1 VSTSGNPARL
11 ASGGLID
18 RQQPRRFRFDGR
30 DYSGFAGDTLASALL
45 ANGVRLVAR
54 SFKYH
59 RPRGILS
66 AGPEEPNALV
76 ELRCGARAEPNTRA
90 TVIELYEGL
99 EATSQNRWPSLEF
112 DVQAINGWFAPL
124 FVAGFYYKTF
134 MWPAKFWEKVYE
146 PLIRRAAGLGRASLE
161 PDPDHYDK
169 SWAHC
174 DVLVIG
180 GGPAGL
186 AAALAAA
193 RSGAR
198 VVIADEDFV
207 LGGRCIADR
216 RSIDGKPSAAWA
228 AEAVE
233 ELGSMPHVRVLR
245 RTTVFGTFD
254 DGVYGAVEKVN
265 DHLPVPPAFEPR
277 QRLWRIVAK
286 RAVLA
291 SGSIERPLVFGN
303 NDLPGVMLAG
313 AVRAYVN
320 RYAACPG
327 RRAVVFTD
335 NDDGWTT
342 ARDLIAAGVAVAAVV
357 DPREEAVVAA
367 LARQIPDVEAISGE
381 ITGARGGR
389 TVQGVE
395 VTDRKGS
402 SRRIDCDLVAVSGGW
417 SPTLHLTSHRGQRP
431 RWDEARSIF
440 VPGQLP
446 AGMHV
451 AGAANGDFTLR
462 EALQHGQRLGL
473 ESAAAAGFK
482 GLPSAARQVDDE
494 STWREPLWRV
504 RHPRGKCFVDLQNDV
519 TDSDLELAD
528 REGFRSVELL
538 KRYTTLGMATD
549 QGKTSNVTAIALVAA
564 QTSRSIAETGVTTFR
579 PPYTPVA
586 MGALAGHHRGKDF
599 RPTRLP
605 PSHAWAQ
612 EQGAVFIEAGP
623 WLRAQWFPRS
633 GESGWMEPT
642 CREVRATRTAVGICD
657 VSTLGKIDVQGPDAA
672 KFLDRLYANGYSSLA
687 VGRVRY
693 GIMLRED
700 GFVMDDGT
708 AARLGEQRFLITT
721 TTANAVAVY
730 QHMHLC
736 HQVLWPELDVQF
748 VSVTDQWAQFSVAG
762 PRSRDLLQRVLDA
775 RSDIGNE
782 AFPYM
787 ACGHVTLAD
796 GQSARLFRISFSGE
810 LAYEVAVPAKRG
822 DALIRKLFAAG
833 ADLGATPYGL
843 EALNVMRIEK
853 GHCTGNELN
862 GQTTAFDL
870 GLGRMAS
877 TQKDYIGSVMARRPV
892 LLDPDRP
899 RLVGIR
905 TVDPNAKL
913 CGGMHFLAQGADRKA
928 ANDLGHVSSVGYSPI
943 LKQWI
948 GLGLLK
954 RGPERIGEKLL
965 AVDLLRGDEALVEVC
980 SPVFVD
986 PEGAR
991 LRV

>member
-1 VSTSGNPARL
+1 
-11 ASGGLID
+11 
-18 RQQPRRFRFDGR
+18 
-30 DYSGFAGDTLASALL
+30 
-45 ANGVRLVAR
+45 
-54 SFKYH
+54 
-59 RPRGILS
+59 
-66 AGPEEPNALV
+66 
-76 ELRCGARAEPNTRA
+76 
-90 TVIELYEGL
+90 
-99 EATSQNRWPSLEF
+99 
-112 DVQAINGWFAPL
+112 
-124 FVAGFYYKTF
+124 
-134 MWPAKFWEKVYE
+134 
-146 PLIRRAAGLGRASLE
+146 
-161 PDPDHYDK
+161 
-169 SWAHC
+169 
-174 DVLVIG
+174 
-180 GGPAGL
+180 
-186 AAALAAA
+186 
-193 RSGAR
+193 
-198 VVIADEDFV
+198 
-207 LGGRCIADR
+207 
-216 RSIDGKPSAAWA
+216 
-228 AEAVE
+228 
-233 ELGSMPHVRVLR
+233 
-245 RTTVFGTFD
+245 
-254 DGVYGAVEKVN
+254 VYGAVEKVN
-265 DHLPVPPAFEPR
+265 DHLPVPPQFEPR

-286 RAVLA
+286 QAVLA

-313 AVRAYVN
+313 AVRTYLN
-320 RYAACPG
+320 RYAVCPG
-327 RRAVVFTD
+327 KRAVVFTD

-342 ARDLIAAGVAVAAVV
+342 ARDLIAAGVSVSAVV
-357 DPREEAVVAA
+357 DPREEAVVAD
-367 LARQIPDVEAISGE
+367 LARQVPNVEAISGE

-389 TVQGVE
+389 AVQAVE
-395 VTDRKGS
+395 VTNRKGS

-417 SPTLHLTSHRGQRP
+417 SPTLHLTSHRGHRP

-440 VPGQLP
+440 VPGHVP
-446 AGMHV
+446 PGMQV
-451 AGAANGDFTLR
+451 AGAANGEFTLR

-473 ESAAAAGFK
+473 EAAAASGFK
-482 GLPSAARQVDDE
+482 GLPSAAPQVDDE
-494 STWREPLWRV
+494 STRRTPLWRV
-504 RHPRGKCFVDLQNDV
+504 RTAQGKCFVDLQNDV

-612 EQGAVFIEAGP
+612 EQGAAFIEAGP
-623 WLRAQWFPRS
+623 WLRAQWFPRP

-762 PRSRDLLQRVLDA
+762 PRSRELLRRVLDP

-787 ACGHVTLAD
+787 ACGSVTMVD
-796 GQSARLFRISFSGE
+796 GQPARLFRISFSGE
-810 LAYEVAVPAKRG
+810 LAYEIAVPAKRG

-877 TQKDYIGSVMARRPV
+877 TQKDYIGSAMARRPV
-892 LLDPDRP
+892 LLDPERP

-913 CGGMHFLAQGADRKA
+913 CGGMHFLARGADRTA
-928 ANDLGHVSSVGYSPI
+928 ANDQGHVSSVGYSPI
-943 LKQWI
+943 LNQWI
-948 GLGLLK
+948 GLGLVK
-954 RGPERIGEKLL
+954 RGPERIGETLL
-965 AVDLLRGDEALVEVC
+965 AVDLLRGEEALVEVC
-980 SPVFVD
+980 APVFVD